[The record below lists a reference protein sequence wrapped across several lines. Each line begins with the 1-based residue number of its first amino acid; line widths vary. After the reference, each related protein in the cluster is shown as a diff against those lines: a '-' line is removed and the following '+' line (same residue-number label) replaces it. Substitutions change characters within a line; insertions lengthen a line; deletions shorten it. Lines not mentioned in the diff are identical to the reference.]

1 VIYGLDLKP
10 IIGGSAPLIGKLIG
24 VGVSFIPGI
33 GPIAG
38 PIIGPAIGSILA
50 REFGVAPTPEAVA
63 NAIQSNPDEV
73 VKAKLAAATE
83 QVKAQYAW
91 AAQVESGELHLEEVA
106 FTQTNATMQAELAHE
121 HWFFTGWRPFIGWVF
136 GSVALAFGLM
146 MVWATGRAAW
156 LSPDPLKTLSEA
168 WPLFATY
175 FGVLGAAVGVLI
187 KGRSDEKRSA
197 IENGAAMPN
206 SAPPPLPKVL
216 PTQPAPIPK
225 VSPRPIFI
233 GKPPGSKD

>member
-1 VIYGLDLKP
+1 
-10 IIGGSAPLIGKLIG
+10 
-24 VGVSFIPGI
+24 
-33 GPIAG
+33 
-38 PIIGPAIGSILA
+38 
-50 REFGVAPTPEAVA
+50 
-63 NAIQSNPDEV
+63 V

-146 MVWATGRAAW
+146 MVWATGRA
-156 LSPDPLKTLSEA
+156 
-168 WPLFATY
+168 
-175 FGVLGAAVGVLI
+175 
-187 KGRSDEKRSA
+187 
-197 IENGAAMPN
+197 
-206 SAPPPLPKVL
+206 
-216 PTQPAPIPK
+216 
-225 VSPRPIFI
+225 RPVFI

>member
-1 VIYGLDLKP
+1 MRL
-10 IIGGSAPLIGKLIG
+10 
-24 VGVSFIPGI
+24 
-33 GPIAG
+33 
-38 PIIGPAIGSILA
+38 
-50 REFGVAPTPEAVA
+50 
-63 NAIQSNPDEV
+63 QSNPDEV

-187 KGRSDEKRSA
+187 KGRSDEKRAA

-216 PTQPAPIPK
+216 PAQPAPIPK
-225 VSPRPIFI
+225 VSPRHDRPRLDVARRALRDRPHAF
-233 GKPPGSKD
+233 DH